1 MFIFCYN
8 ILNRFKTFNNREKQL
23 KQLAKQT
30 ANRLANLYLQK
41 KKISH
46 QKTIETKNIRDN
58 ISNKKGFGKDKDND
72 NKNKGK

>member
-1 MFIFCYN
+1 MY
-8 ILNRFKTFNNREKQL
+8 KTRLGSFNNREKQL

-58 ISNKKGFGKDKDND
+58 IGNKKFSGKDKDND